1 MSKLLETLLKSE
13 FKFGFELEAYVSDN
27 ALDNYDENRKF
38 QSWEDSRLDL
48 GHEENDEDN
57 ENEEIYL
64 DDADY
69 EEENDGI
76 DYDALYTDLAEEF
89 SKTFGDSVGV
99 EGDGSLGYGGFE
111 FPSPVMNLTPLN
123 IKKCIEFLDGLKD
136 SKFKIY
142 TDDTCGFHTHI
153 SFPKMSDEDMVW
165 VVCHM
170 AIDKQLQDELT
181 SFKTTTGEE
190 FDFFGNYASGYFL
203 VQMNEAIKNQDWE
216 QLSKLISTDKYRVI
230 RMHPQGTLEW
240 RGPRDFLDRQNKQI
254 IKEFFIKLSNLVLK
268 IAKIMDKKDIEGIS
282 RQNFFQLV
290 KVPDLTY
297 ASRNMVFPSDNQI
310 NAIMKNPLILTKV
323 NWLSPWKD
331 TLETIKERMEE
342 NGSSFENFLV
352 PLRYKEFRYWGILA
366 DIISLSP
373 SFINYVDTDN
383 KELFD
388 YLQKMKHYVLDTFL
402 NINIDENVVLSYLK
416 YCTGRF
422 FQDFLAQLQHRVQ
435 ANKNVNSFLT
445 PKVGKALKNRFNQ
458 TQMQLLIQRDMILPE
473 KIKERLLSIIS

>member
-13 FKFGFELEAYVSDN
+13 FKFGFELEAYVGED
-27 ALDNYDENRKF
+27 ALEDYDPTSSYRH
-38 QSWEDSRLDL
+38 WEESRLDNDY
-48 GHEENDEDN
+48 EENNEDDEN
-57 ENEEIYL
+57 QEIYL
-64 DDADY
+64 DDTDY
-69 EEENDGI
+69 EEEDNI
-76 DYDALYTDLAEEF
+76 DYDDLYSDLAEEF

-99 EGDGSLGYGGFE
+99 EGDGSLSSGGFE

-136 SKFKIY
+136 SSFHIY
-142 TDDTCGFHTHI
+142 TDESCGFHTHI

-170 AIDKQLQDELT
+170 AIDKQLQEELT
-181 SFKTTTGEE
+181 SFKTTAGEE
-190 FDFFGNYASGYFL
+190 FDFFGGYATTDFFDGINSAF
-203 VQMNEAIKNQDWE
+203 QKQDW
-216 QLSKLISTDKYRVI
+216 SKLSEWLTTDKYRVV
-230 RMHPQGTLEW
+230 RLHPQGTLEW
-240 RGPRDFLDRQNKQI
+240 RGPRNFLNRRNKQI

-297 ASRNMVFPSDNQI
+297 ASRNMVFPSNKQI
-310 NAIMKNPLILTKV
+310 EAIMKNPLILTKV

-373 SFINYVDTDN
+373 SFINYTDTNN
-383 KELFD
+383 KDLFD
-388 YLQKMKHYVLDTFL
+388 YLSRIKYYPLDIFL
-402 NINIDENVVLSYLK
+402 NINIDEDIVINYIK
-416 YCTGRF
+416 YCTHRY
-422 FQDFLAQLQHRVQ
+422 FQDFLAQIQHRVQ

-445 PKVGKALKNRFNQ
+445 PKVGKALKSRFEQ
-458 TQMQLLIQRDMILPE
+458 RPMTILINHDTILPE

>member
-1 MSKLLETLLKSE
+1 
-13 FKFGFELEAYVSDN
+13 
-27 ALDNYDENRKF
+27 
-38 QSWEDSRLDL
+38 
-48 GHEENDEDN
+48 
-57 ENEEIYL
+57 
-64 DDADY
+64 
-69 EEENDGI
+69 
-76 DYDALYTDLAEEF
+76 
-89 SKTFGDSVGV
+89 
-99 EGDGSLGYGGFE
+99 
-111 FPSPVMNLTPLN
+111 
-123 IKKCIEFLDGLKD
+123 
-136 SKFKIY
+136 
-142 TDDTCGFHTHI
+142 
-153 SFPKMSDEDMVW
+153 
-165 VVCHM
+165 
-170 AIDKQLQDELT
+170 
-181 SFKTTTGEE
+181 
-190 FDFFGNYASGYFL
+190 
-203 VQMNEAIKNQDWE
+203 
-216 QLSKLISTDKYRVI
+216 
-230 RMHPQGTLEW
+230 
-240 RGPRDFLDRQNKQI
+240 
-254 IKEFFIKLSNLVLK
+254 
-268 IAKIMDKKDIEGIS
+268 MDKKDIEGIS

-297 ASRNMVFPSDNQI
+297 ASRNMVFPSDSQI

-388 YLQKMKHYVLDTFL
+388 YLQRIKHYVLDTFL

-416 YCTGRF
+416 YCQGRF

-458 TQMQLLIQRDMILPE
+458 TQMQLLIQKDMILPE